1 MPVIALISSTKSC
14 SVLLDEPTVI
24 FVLLPL
30 IVRLIVPVSIVL
42 EALSDPELSKD
53 ACVKSKVVT

>member
-1 MPVIALISSTKSC
+1 M
-14 SVLLDEPTVI
+14 VI
-24 FVLLPL
+24 FVLFPL

-53 ACVKSKVVT
+53 ECVKSKVVT